1 MASIPQAWQDSLGLG
16 MTYTVAQFSVYLPKI
31 VGALIVL
38 VVGII
43 LARII
48 KKVVVKSLE
57 AIRVSKAVEKTPLEL
72 FLKNAELGQKVEE
85 VIGSIFYWLF
95 LLVIIHT
102 SVSLLGLSPLSTF
115 FDKILDYI
123 PHIFTAFL
131 IFIFG
136 VVLAGMVE
144 SVIKGT
150 LRSFDAHSARL
161 FAKVASYVVVAITT
175 LAAIAELGIAKE
187 FILILFIGVVS
198 SLALGVGLALGLGGK
213 DTVSKILDSWYKRTR
228 E

>member
-1 MASIPQAWQDSLGLG
+1 MEAFPQVWQDSLGLG
-16 MTYTVAQFSVYLPKI
+16 LNYTIAQFSAQLPRI
-31 VGALIVL
+31 VGALIVF
-38 VVGII
+38 VVGLI

-48 KKVVVKSLE
+48 KKIVVRSLE

-95 LLVIIHT
+95 LLVIVHT
-102 SVSLLGLSPLSTF
+102 SVSLLGLSPLSNF

-131 IFIFG
+131 IFVFG
-136 VVLAGMVE
+136 VVLAGLVE
-144 SVIKGT
+144 GVVKGT
-150 LRSFDAHSARL
+150 LRSFDAHISRL
-161 FAKVASYVVVAITT
+161 FGKVASYVVVAITT

-198 SLALGVGLALGLGGK
+198 SLALGTGLALGLGGK
-213 DTVSKILDSWYKRTR
+213 ETVSRILDNWYKRTR